1 MEKLMQTLWQD
12 IRYALRI
19 LAKNSGFTAIAVLTL
34 ALGIGAN
41 TAIFSVVD
49 AVLLRPLPFPEPERI
64 FAVHQAMP
72 EKGIPKSGASYPNYL
87 DWSRQNE
94 SFEKLAAMR
103 DTSMALSGQ
112 GEAVFV
118 ETAAVTGGYFGVFEQ
133 NAFLGRTLQ
142 PADDLP
148 SADAGVVIS
157 ETLWQSRFGADPKI
171 LGRTISLDQHPF
183 VIVGVVQGNF
193 RPPVPDSDAKAW
205 VPLAQNDIF
214 AQVHERRG
222 GHYVGVVGR
231 LKPGVTR
238 QQAQAEMDSIQGAL
252 QTQFPD
258 DNKGWNIWIVPLQE
272 DVVGDT
278 RTELLVLLGAVGL
291 VFLIACANVAS
302 LQLARAASRGREIAI
317 RVALGAGRGRLV
329 RQFLTECVLLGI
341 AGGIAGLALAYATV
355 QGLTSWIPADIPR
368 LSEIHVDA
376 RVLAFGTALSIASGI
391 VFGLAPGW
399 HVAGARF
406 SDALKEGARGG
417 GEDSHRRGL
426 RNVIVIAATALAMIL
441 LTGAGLLI
449 RSFERLQNV
458 NVGFNASHLLTAQ
471 IDLPKAQYAKPEQ
484 WAAFES
490 QLLERLN
497 GMPGVDAATAGLPLP
512 LIGGYINLGFQVEG
526 EPPKSKSESP
536 TANFATINPNYF
548 HAMQIP
554 LLQGRE
560 FKVADQPDAPRVCV
574 ISATMAR
581 RFFPNGNAIGKRLVV
596 GFPESVLRE
605 IVGIVGDVKDRNL
618 ADPDPTQVY
627 VPFSQNPFWAMTL
640 GVRTHGDPAQLT
652 ATIREQVRAL
662 DPALPVENLKPMTE
676 VVAASVAEPRFRT
689 TLLGLFAAAA
699 LLLAA
704 VGIYGVIS
712 YNTGRRT
719 REIGI
724 RVALGAQRGNVLT
737 LVLKEGVI
745 LGAARV
751 AVGILGA
758 AGLAHFLATLVFGIG
773 TSDPITY
780 LSVTGLL
787 LGVALL
793 ACYIPARRAMRVDPM
808 VALRYE

>member
-1 MEKLMQTLWQD
+1 MQTLWQD
-12 IRYALRI
+12 IRYGVRI
-19 LAKNSGFTAIAVLTL
+19 LLKNPGFAAVSVLTL

-49 AVLLRPLPFPEPERI
+49 AVLLRPLPFPQPERI
-64 FAVHQAMP
+64 FAIHQAMP

-87 DWSRQNE
+87 DWARQNH

-103 DTSMALSGQ
+103 STTMALSGQ
-112 GEAVFV
+112 GEAIFV
-118 ETAAVTGGYFGVFEQ
+118 DTAAVTGGYFGVFEQ

-142 PADDLP
+142 MSDDLP
-148 SADAGVVIS
+148 SADAVVVIS
-157 ETLWQSRFGADPKI
+157 ETLWRSRFGADPKI
-171 LGRTISLDQHPF
+171 LGRTVSLDQHPF

-193 RPPVPDSDAKAW
+193 RPPVPDSDATAW

-214 AQVHERRG
+214 AQVHEHRG
-222 GHYVGVVGR
+222 GHYVEVVGR

-238 QQAQAEMDSIQGAL
+238 QKAQAEMDSIQEGL
-252 QTQFPD
+252 QAQFPD
-258 DNKGWNIWIVPLQE
+258 NNKGWNTWIVPLQE

-341 AGGIAGLALAYATV
+341 AGGVAGLALAYATV
-355 QGLTSWIPADIPR
+355 QGLTSWIPADVPR
-368 LSEIHVDA
+368 LSEIHLDA
-376 RVLAFGTALSIASGI
+376 RVLAFGIALSIVSGI

-399 HVAGARF
+399 HVAGTRF

-417 GEDSHRRGL
+417 GEDSRRRGL
-426 RNVIVIAATALAMIL
+426 RSAIVIAETALAMIL

-458 NVGFNASHLLTAQ
+458 NAGFNASHLLTAQ
-471 IDLPKAQYAKPEQ
+471 IDLPKAQYAKPQQ

-490 QLLERLN
+490 QLVERLN
-497 GMPGVDAATAGLPLP
+497 SMPGVDEATAGLPLP
-512 LIGGYINLGFQVEG
+512 MVGGYINIGFEIEG
-526 EPPKSKSESP
+526 EPPKSKSERLS
-536 TANFATINPNYF
+536 ANFATINPNYF
-548 HAMQIP
+548 HVMQIP
-554 LLQGRE
+554 LLRGRE
-560 FKVADQPDAPRVCV
+560 FAGADQPGAPSVCV

-581 RFFPNGNAIGKRLVV
+581 RFFPNGNAIGKRITV
-596 GFPESVLRE
+596 GFPESVMRE
-605 IVGIVGDVKDRNL
+605 IVGIVGDVKDRDL

-627 VPFSQNPFWAMTL
+627 APFSQNPFWAMTL
-640 GVRTHGDPAQLT
+640 GVRTHGAPAHLG
-652 ATIREQVRAL
+652 AAIREQVRAL

-676 VVAASVAEPRFRT
+676 VVAESIAEPRFRT
-689 TLLGLFAAAA
+689 TLLGLFAATA

-724 RVALGAQRGNVLT
+724 RVALGAQRRDVLS
-737 LVLKEGVI
+737 LVLREGFALSAAGTALGIV
-745 LGAARV
+745 GAA
-751 AVGILGA
+751 A
-758 AGLAHFLATLVFGIG
+758 LAHFLATLVFGISTG
-773 TSDPITY
+773 DPLTY
-780 LSVTGLL
+780 LSVTVLL

>member
-1 MEKLMQTLWQD
+1 MQTFWQD
-12 IRYALRI
+12 IRYGARML
-19 LAKNSGFTAIAVLTL
+19 LKNPGFTIVAVLTL

-72 EKGIPKSGASYPNYL
+72 EKGIPKSGASYPNFL
-87 DWSRQNE
+87 DWTRQNR

-103 DTSMALSGQ
+103 DTTMALSGQ

-133 NAFLGRTLQ
+133 KALLGRTLQ
-142 PADDLP
+142 AADDSA
-148 SADAGVVIS
+148 SADAVVVIG
-157 ETLWQSRFGADPKI
+157 ENLWRSRFGSDPKI

-193 RPPVPDSDAKAW
+193 HPPVPDDNVKIW
-205 VPLAQNDIF
+205 VPLGQNDIF
-214 AQVHERRG
+214 AQMRERRG
-222 GHYVGVVGR
+222 GHYLAVVGR
-231 LKPGVTR
+231 LKPGVSR
-238 QQAQAEMDSIQGAL
+238 HQAQAEMDSIQEGL
-252 QTQFPD
+252 EKQFPD
-258 DNKGWNIWIVPLQE
+258 DNKGWNIRIVPLQE
-272 DVVGDT
+272 DTVGDT

-317 RVALGAGRGRLV
+317 RVALGAGRSRLV
-329 RQFLTECVLLGI
+329 RQFLTECILLGI
-341 AGGIAGLALAYATV
+341 VGGVAGLALAYVTV
-355 QGLTSWIPADIPR
+355 QGLTSWIPADVPR

-376 RVLAFGTALSIASGI
+376 RVFAFALALSIVSGI

-399 HVAGARF
+399 HLAGTRF

-417 GEDSHRRGL
+417 GEDSRRRGL
-426 RNVIVIAATALAMIL
+426 RNIVVIAETALAMIL

-458 NVGFNASHLLTAQ
+458 NAGFNASHLLTAM
-471 IDLPKAQYAKPEQ
+471 IGLPKARYSKPEQ
-484 WAAFES
+484 WVAFQS
-490 QLLERLN
+490 QLLERII
-497 GMPGVDAATAGLPLP
+497 GMPGVDEATAALPLP
-512 LIGGYINLGFQVEG
+512 FIHGYINIGFQVEG
-526 EPPKSKSESP
+526 EPPRSRSESP
-536 TANFATINPNYF
+536 SANFVAIQPNYF
-548 HAMQIP
+548 HVMRIP
-554 LLQGRE
+554 LLRGRE
-560 FKVADQPDAPRVCV
+560 FTGADRPGAPSVCLV
-574 ISATMAR
+574 SATMAR
-581 RFFPNGNAIGKRLVV
+581 RFFPNGDAIGKRIVI
-596 GFPESVLRE
+596 GFPESVPRE
-605 IVGIVGDVKDRNL
+605 IVGIVGDVKDRDL

-627 VPFSQNPFWAMTL
+627 APFSQNPIWAMTL
-640 GVRTHGDPAQLT
+640 GVRTHGDPAQLGT
-652 ATIREQVRAL
+652 MVREQVRAL
-662 DPALPVENLKPMTE
+662 DPALPVEDIKPMTE
-676 VVAASVAEPRFRT
+676 VIAESIAEPRFRT
-689 TLLGLFAAAA
+689 TLLGLFAATA

-704 VGIYGVIS
+704 IGIYGVIS

-724 RVALGAQRGNVLT
+724 RVALGAQRRDVLR
-737 LVLKEGVI
+737 LILREGFA
-745 LGAARV
+745 LSAAGAAL
-751 AVGILGA
+751 GILGA
-758 AGLAHFLATLVFGIG
+758 AMLAHFLATLVFGISTG
-773 TSDPITY
+773 DPFTY